1 MENNTLKKYEP
12 MLKNIFYKNAL
23 GLGEVLS
30 ADFDVMDKYKKNHKT
45 KSFIINESFY
55 FYYFGKKHLI
65 YFSLLKDNDSDNLE
79 IFLYEGNILKRQKKY
94 KYDFYCK
101 EPKYNIKNFELD
113 HSYHLFLHLIEV
125 FQNNLKKILIRDKYN
140 QKRNEV
146 IIHNIQYLNNFEYNY
161 QELFFKYFFYKNIYE
176 LHEIIIS
183 DSELD
188 FLFENVSELFFN
200 PIDNNKIFEM
210 VKNIVLDD
218 GHVTKNTLEY
228 IELLHSS

>member
-1 MENNTLKKYEP
+1 MENNTLKKYKP

-23 GLGEVLS
+23 GLGEIVS
-30 ADFDVMDKYKKNHKT
+30 ADFDVMTKSKKNHKA

-55 FYYFGKKHLI
+55 FYYFGKKHFI
-65 YFSLLKDNDSDNLE
+65 CFSLLKDNDSDNIV
-79 IFLYEGNILKRQKKY
+79 IFLYEKDILNRPKKN
-94 KYDFYCK
+94 KYDFYRK
-101 EPKYNIKNFELD
+101 EPLYNIKNFEIN
-113 HSYHLFLHLIEV
+113 HSYFLFLHLIDI
-125 FQNNLKKILIRDKYN
+125 FQYNLKTALIRDIII
-140 QKRNEV
+140 QKRNRGML
-146 IIHNIQYLNNFEYNY
+146 NNMQYLNNFEYNY

-176 LHEIIIS
+176 LHNVIIS

-188 FLFENVSELFFN
+188 FLFENVRELFFN
-200 PIDNNKIFEM
+200 SIDNNKIFEM